1 MSPTKSLPWLLI
13 FSTAVCCALLVARRV
28 GAQEKSKPMNANSP
42 YTSNLQTVAPHSSE
56 DFAPDGNLE
65 KSIWKN
71 AKWLKFDHDPFTLK
85 HFPGAET
92 AVASLWTSEYVYF
105 AFRCKYATLNTYE
118 GEDPAKERWELWNRD
133 VVEVFANPEP
143 EHVNHYYEF
152 EVAPNNQWVDLEI
165 DLDKTP
171 FNDAKWDSG
180 FEHATRVDAAN
191 HVWTCEM
198 RIPLRSMNVQR
209 VEPGAE
215 WRVNFF
221 RADGPGN
228 DTKRRFM
235 AWSPIQSAKHSFH
248 VPTSFG
254 VIRFE
259 K

>member
-1 MSPTKSLPWLLI
+1 MPSKSLTRLLML
-13 FSTAVCCALLVARRV
+13 STVVCCALLVGRMV
-28 GAQEKSKPMNANSP
+28 SAQEKGKAMNAGSP
-42 YTSNLQTVAPHSSE
+42 YTSNLQTAAPHSPQ

-65 KSIWKN
+65 KSAWKN
-71 AKWLKFDHDPFTLK
+71 AKWVKFDHDPFTLK

-92 AVASLWTSEYVYF
+92 AVASFWTSEYVYF

-143 EHVNHYYEF
+143 GHVNHYYEF
-152 EVAPNNQWVDLEI
+152 EVAPHNQWIDLEI

-180 FEHATRVDAAN
+180 FEHATRVDASY

-198 RIPLRSMNVQR
+198 RIPLRSMNVQHL
-209 VEPGAE
+209 EPGAE

-248 VPTSFG
+248 APTSFG